1 MVLCE
6 HTVFCSVV
14 MLQGHQWYS
23 GLLNTMVVEIATAL
37 FECEM
42 CKCGMAGNVWLS
54 DEIYTQNKHGNFSP
68 GQAQVSWLAC

>member
-23 GLLNTMVVEIATAL
+23 GLLNTIVVEIATAL

-42 CKCGMAGNVWLS
+42 CKNGLS